1 MFDRVVVGAADAE
14 GVTRAVTRAI
24 EVTRVSG
31 GTVHVVVAHRRR
43 RHLAVAEDR
52 RAGDPGLDPDQAL
65 LRQFEEMAARQSVR
79 IQLHPLESEPAQA
92 ITAVAAAQA
101 ADLVV
106 VGSKT
111 AHGHRQLNAVPQA
124 VMDSVPCAVLVV

>member
-31 GTVHVVVAHRRR
+31 GTMHVVVAQRRR
-43 RHLAVAEDR
+43 RQLAVAQDR
-52 RAGDPGLDPDQAL
+52 RVTDHGLDPDEAL
-65 LRQFEEMAARQSVR
+65 LRRFEEMAARESVR
-79 IQLHPLESEPAQA
+79 IELHPLQSEPAQA
-92 ITAVAAAQA
+92 IAAVAAEQA

-106 VGSKT
+106 VGSRT
-111 AHGHRQLNAVPQA
+111 AHRHRQLSAVPQA
-124 VMDSVPCAVLVV
+124 VMDTVPCAVMVV